1 MNDNNATNILYMI
14 DNLAYGGTEKQLVE
28 LIRNLDRSRFRP
40 HLCTLKPS
48 NNLYEELDIP
58 KIYLDFTSYTHFS
71 LFTKI
76 ISLNKFIT
84 ANKIQI
90 IQTFF
95 QDPFLLAAMIKPF
108 HRVKLIGSFR
118 DLGFWRKRSETR
130 KMRLAYPYFSGF
142 IANSQA
148 VKEHFVATDGIR
160 PEKIEVIY
168 NGFDSQLLD
177 QKYSLNHQRENKLI
191 VGIVGNFN
199 RQVKK
204 VDDFIRAAAIVH
216 RQKPD
221 TRFVIVGDGEL
232 RNDLESLATQLGV
245 LDKIEFTGRVEH
257 PMQFIRDFSVG
268 VITSETEGFC
278 NAIVEYMAFGIPVVA
293 TNVGGNPELV
303 VDGENG
309 FLVPVGSP
317 ETLAERIVCLLDD
330 ASLRSTIGKRNEEKI
345 SKKYSIPVM
354 IEKHSDYYCRTL
366 AGGL

>member
-1 MNDNNATNILYMI
+1 MNDKNSVNILYMI

-48 NNLYEELDIP
+48 NNLYDELDIP
-58 KIYLDFTSYTHFS
+58 KISLDFTSYTHFS

-76 ISLNKFIT
+76 FSLNKFIK
-84 ANKIQI
+84 ANRIQI

-95 QDPFLLAAMIKPF
+95 QDPFLLAAMVKPF

-130 KMRLAYPYFSGF
+130 KMRLAYPCFTGF

-148 VKEHFVATDGIR
+148 VKEHFVNTDGIR

-177 QKYSLNHQRENKLI
+177 QHNSLNHPRENKLL

-232 RNDLESLATQLGV
+232 RNDLERLAAQLGV
-245 LDKIEFTGRVEH
+245 LDNIEFTGRVEH
-257 PMQFIRDFSVG
+257 PMQYIRDFSVG

-278 NAIVEYMAFGIPVVA
+278 NAIVEYMACGIPVVA
-293 TNVGGNPELV
+293 TDVGGNPELITE
-303 VDGENG
+303 GENG
-309 FLVPVGSP
+309 FLVPFSSP
-317 ETLAERIVCLLDD
+317 ETVAERIVRLLDD
-330 ASLRSTIGKRNEEKI
+330 ASLRLKIGKSNEEKI
-345 SKKYSIPVM
+345 SKKYSIPAM
-354 IEKHSDYYCRTL
+354 IEKHSDYYCRAL
-366 AGGL
+366 NE

>member
-1 MNDNNATNILYMI
+1 MNSKNTTNILFII
-14 DNLAYGGTEKQLVE
+14 DSLGYGGTEKQLIE

-48 NNLYEELDIP
+48 NILYDVLDIP
-58 KIYLDFTSYTHFS
+58 KISLDFTSYTHFS

-76 ISLNKFIT
+76 LSLNRFIK
-84 ANKIQI
+84 ANRIQI

-130 KMRLAYPYFSGF
+130 KMRLAYPFFTGF

-148 VKEHFVATDGIR
+148 VKEHFVTTDGIR

-168 NGFDSQLLD
+168 NGFDSQNLD
-177 QKYSLNHQRENKLI
+177 SHSSLGCRNNTEQI

-204 VDDFIRAAAIVH
+204 VDDFIRAAALVNKQ
-216 RQKPD
+216 RPD

-232 RNDLESLATQLGV
+232 RNDLERLAVQLGV
-245 LDKIEFTGRVEH
+245 LDKIQFTGRVEH
-257 PMQFIRDFSVG
+257 PMQFVRDFSVG

-278 NAIVEYMAFGIPVVA
+278 NAIVEYMACGIPVVA

-317 ETLAERIVCLLDD
+317 DKLAERITCLLND
-330 ASLRSTIGKRNEEKI
+330 AQLRSRIGKSNEEKI
-345 SKKYSIPVM
+345 SKKYSIPAM
-354 IEKHSDYYCRTL
+354 IEKHSDYYCQIMK
-366 AGGL
+366 